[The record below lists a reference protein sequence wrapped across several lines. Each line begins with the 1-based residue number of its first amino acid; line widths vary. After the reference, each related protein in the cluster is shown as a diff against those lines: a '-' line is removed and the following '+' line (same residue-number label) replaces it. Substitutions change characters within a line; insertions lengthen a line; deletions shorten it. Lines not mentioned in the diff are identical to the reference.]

1 MGSSMTGYVLLDP
14 VLAILIVCCGSA
26 LFASAAVHKL
36 RDMPQFS
43 AAFANYG
50 VPPALLN
57 LNLPWAI
64 PALELGAAVGLWVP
78 ACRRPAVLLAIALL
92 LAYAAAIAVN
102 LRAGRSG
109 IACGCGGPDPKQPI
123 AWWMV
128 WRNLLLSLLL
138 LAAIAPRRA
147 RLLELT
153 DFVTIGF
160 GLAAMA
166 LLYATAGRLLVQ
178 NRARS

>member
-1 MGSSMTGYVLLDP
+1 MGSSVTSDLLLDP
-14 VLAILIVCCGSA
+14 ALAILIVGCGSA
-26 LFASAAVHKL
+26 LFLSAAVHKL
-36 RDMPQFS
+36 RDMRQFS

-50 VPPALLN
+50 VPAVLLR

-64 PALELGAAVGLWVP
+64 PALELGVAVGLWVP
-78 ACRRPAVLLAIALL
+78 AGRLPALLLGIALL
-92 LAYAAAIAVN
+92 LTYGAAIAVN

-109 IACGCGGPDPKQPI
+109 IACGCGGPDPAQPI

-138 LAAIAPRRA
+138 LAASAPRRV
-147 RLLELT
+147 RPLELT
-153 DFVTIGF
+153 DFATIGF

-166 LLYATAGRLLVQ
+166 LLYATAGRLLVRY
-178 NRARS
+178 RAHT

>member
-1 MGSSMTGYVLLDP
+1 MTHSILLDP
-14 VLAILIVCCGSA
+14 ALAILVVCGGSA
-26 LFASAAVHKL
+26 LFALAAVHKL
-36 RDMPQFS
+36 RDMRHFS

-50 VPPALLN
+50 VPPALQRLN
-57 LNLPWAI
+57 LAWAI
-64 PALELGAAVGLWVP
+64 PAVELGVAAGLWVP
-78 ACRRPAVLLAIALL
+78 ACTRPAVLLAIGLL

-109 IACGCGGPDPKQPI
+109 IACGCGGPDPEQPI

-138 LAAIAPRRA
+138 LAALAPRSA
-147 RLLELT
+147 RSLELT
-153 DFVTIGF
+153 DFATIGF

-166 LLYATAGRLLVQ
+166 LLYATAGRLFVQ
-178 NRARS
+178 NRMHS

>member
-1 MGSSMTGYVLLDP
+1 MTDYARLDP
-14 VLAILIVCCGSA
+14 ALAILIVCGGSA
-26 LFASAAVHKL
+26 LFAIAALHKL
-36 RDMPQFS
+36 RDMRHFS

-50 VPPALLN
+50 VPPALLR
-57 LNLPWAI
+57 LNLPWTV

-78 ACRRPAVLLAIALL
+78 ACTLPAVLLAIALL
-92 LAYAAAIAVN
+92 LAYGAAIAVN

-109 IACGCGGPDPKQPI
+109 IACGCGGPDPEQPI

-138 LAAIAPRRA
+138 LAVLAPRRA

-153 DFVTIGF
+153 DFVTIGC

-178 NRARS
+178 NRAHS

>member
-1 MGSSMTGYVLLDP
+1 MTESVRLDP
-14 VLAILIVCCGSA
+14 ALAVLIVSGASA
-26 LFASAAVHKL
+26 LFALAAVHKL
-36 RDMPQFS
+36 RDMRQFS
-43 AAFANYG
+43 AAFADYG
-50 VPPALLN
+50 VPEGLLR

-64 PALELGAAVGLWVP
+64 PALELGVAVGLWVP
-78 ACRRPAVLLAIALL
+78 AFTVSAVLLAIGLL

-109 IACGCGGPDPKQPI
+109 IACGCGGPDPEQPI

-128 WRNLLLSLLL
+128 WRNLLISPLL
-138 LAAIAPRRA
+138 LAALAPRSA
-147 RLLELT
+147 RPLELT
-153 DFVTIGF
+153 DFATIGF

-178 NRARS
+178 NRVQS